1 MQSKTIDMQC
11 LVLLFPKAIT
21 IIDVIYVDVL
31 HNMNYMLRRLRY
43 QLTYLLRTL
52 EKHFSSLFT

>member
-11 LVLLFPKAIT
+11 LVLLFHKAIT

-31 HNMNYMLRRLRY
+31 HNMNNMLRELWKNTF
-43 QLTYLLRTL
+43 L
-52 EKHFSSLFT
+52 H